1 MFPFQENGINIKM
14 LISVPIW
21 KRKKSMAALF
31 QCFFCRSFIVK
42 PTYFII
48 FNSAPLK
55 PCGYVKEER
64 MSVEYYRVCL
74 TSGLQ
79 LYCIV
84 LLEEYSYEENKRRYI
99 YISKMKDV

>member
-64 MSVEYYRVCL
+64 LIKVIHYSSCQKY
-74 TSGLQ
+74 LQ
-79 LYCIV
+79 KCVLIV
-84 LLEEYSYEENKRRYI
+84 
-99 YISKMKDV
+99 